1 MHLERII
8 YRSRIA
14 DAINIDET
22 FDNIFSV
29 SVRNNHKRG
38 LTGALAFE
46 GEQFIQVL
54 EGSSNALDDLL
65 SSLMSDK
72 RHRNVSVLERRKV
85 RARSFGNWAM
95 ADVRYAGMTRSES
108 LILAESSSA
117 DQVALLLLRLASAV
131 SSVAPD
137 E

>member
-1 MHLERII
+1 MHLDRIV
-8 YRSRIA
+8 YRSRIV
-14 DAINIDET
+14 DAINIDAT
-22 FDNIFSV
+22 LDDILSV

-38 LTGALAFE
+38 LTGALAYE
-46 GEQFIQVL
+46 GEHFIQVL
-54 EGSSNALDDLL
+54 EGSGNALDNLL

-72 RHRNVSVLERRKV
+72 RHRSVSVLERRRV

-95 ADVRYAGMTRSES
+95 ADVRCAGIKRSEN

-117 DQVALLLLRLASAV
+117 DEIALLLVRLASAV
-131 SSVAPD
+131 SSVSAD